1 MAPEIIRGDNYGPEV
16 DVWALGVITYVM
28 LAGFPPFDGENDVEV
43 FASILSIKYDFPSP
57 EWDKISPAA
66 KEFIQ
71 AILVDK
77 PEKRLSATQ
86 ALAHKW
92 ITDNVEPEFRINKP
106 REQQGPPASK
116 MDLPTAGSTHLN
128 SGAGNTKLTPP
139 SDEKRKSSKREN
151 KVDDLN
157 GDELDLNKKPKKVL
171 CETIDEILVGM
182 SGDANGTSDPS
193 IITLAGEL
201 KAMKVVI
208 DATSGKPRTV
218 DLERIM
224 YVTYWKR
231 LKEIQSV
238 IKKSKKKK

>member
-1 MAPEIIRGDNYGPEV
+1 MKN
-16 DVWALGVITYVM
+16 
-28 LAGFPPFDGENDVEV
+28 
-43 FASILSIKYDFPSP
+43 ASH
-57 EWDKISPAA
+57 
-66 KEFIQ
+66 Q
-71 AILVDK
+71 N
-77 PEKRLSATQ
+77 EK
-86 ALAHKW
+86 
-92 ITDNVEPEFRINKP
+92 
-106 REQQGPPASK
+106 
-116 MDLPTAGSTHLN
+116 
-128 SGAGNTKLTPP
+128 
-139 SDEKRKSSKREN
+139 N